1 MRILIGTENIAG
13 LIQSYRAGFEK
24 AGHSVTTAVFQK
36 SSYYF
41 SEYNF
46 EINSIFFKN
55 IDNRNFKSNQFF
67 KRALRKITNWRIQC
81 KYERFIKHLI
91 NQHDILLLLWHPF
104 LNQSKELAYARAKN
118 KKIVS
123 IFVGS
128 DVRYFKAFKQE
139 FDVAN
144 WLFPTSWDHDN
155 PTYHLQ
161 LIRNAEK
168 YSDLIYSV
176 PDQAGLQL
184 KPYFHLQI
192 PIDTNKLIF
201 RIPENKIPKVVH
213 APSVPFKKGTD
224 IIESIFNRL
233 KQEGIAFEL
242 ITVRDMPNNEL
253 LQLLTEADVLVDEI
267 VYNGPGALSFEG
279 MLSGC
284 AVATRYI
291 ETSPSVFRPPVWSI
305 NADNIYEK
313 LKRLLTDA
321 PLRKQLAE
329 DGRAYALANNTSEHV
344 VSGILRD
351 LESPRQPDYYP
362 TFLREQFQPSTSAEL
377 KTINEWT
384 NFVKD
389 CDWYQQTVPTGERA
403 GLIF

>member
-1 MRILIGTENIAG
+1 MKVLIGTYEIAG
-13 LIQSYRAGFEK
+13 WIQHYKNGFEK
-24 AGHSVTTAVFQK
+24 NGHTVTTAVSQK
-36 SSYYF
+36 NPFYHC
-41 SEYNF
+41 EYTYILN
-46 EINSIFFKN
+46 ELFFNNADKQ
-55 IDNRNFKSNQFF
+55 KLYSNQMIQ
-67 KRALRKITNWRIQC
+67 RAIRKIKNKWINY
-81 KYERFIKHLI
+81 KYERFIKDLI
-91 NQHDILLLLWHPF
+91 DQHDVLFLLWHPF
-104 LNQSKELAYARAKN
+104 FTNSKELAYARIKN

-139 FDVAN
+139 FNVCN
-144 WLFPTSWDHDN
+144 WVFPTSWDHDD
-155 PTYHLQ
+155 PSYHLQ

-184 KPYFHLQI
+184 KPYRHLQV
-192 PIDTNKLIF
+192 PIDTQKFIF

-224 IIESIFNRL
+224 IIESILNRL

-242 ITVRDMPNNEL
+242 ITVRDMPNYEL

-279 MLSGC
+279 MLTGC

-291 ETSPSVFRPPVWSI
+291 ESSPSVFRPPVWSI

-313 LKRLLTDA
+313 LKRLLSDA

-329 DGRAYALANNTSEHV
+329 DGRAYALANNTAEHV

-351 LESPRQPDYYP
+351 LESPRQPNYYP
-362 TFLREQFQPSTSAEL
+362 TFLREQFQPSTSSEL
-377 KTINEWT
+377 QTINEWT
-384 NFVKD
+384 KFVND
-389 CDWYQQTVPTGERA
+389 CDWYQQTVPSGERA

>member
-1 MRILIGTENIAG
+1 MKVLIGTYEIAG
-13 LIQSYRAGFEK
+13 WIQHYKNGFEK
-24 AGHSVTTAVFQK
+24 NGHTVTTAVSQK
-36 SSYYF
+36 NPFYHC
-41 SEYNF
+41 EYNYILNELF
-46 EINSIFFKN
+46 FNNAEKRIFNSNEMI
-55 IDNRNFKSNQFF
+55 Q
-67 KRALRKITNWRIQC
+67 RAIRKIKNKWINY
-81 KYERFIKHLI
+81 KYERFIKELI
-91 NQHDILLLLWHPF
+91 DQHDVLFLLWHPF
-104 LNQSKELAYARAKN
+104 LTNSKELAYARIKN

-139 FDVAN
+139 FNIDN
-144 WLFPTSWDHDN
+144 WVFPNSWDHDN
-155 PTYHLQ
+155 PSYHLQ

-184 KPYFHLQI
+184 KPYHHLQV
-192 PIDTNKLIF
+192 PIDTQKFIF

-224 IIESIFNRL
+224 IIESILNRL

-242 ITVRDMPNNEL
+242 ITVRDMPNHEL

-313 LKRLLTDA
+313 LKRLLSDA

-329 DGRAYALANNTSEHV
+329 DGRAYALANNSSDHV

-362 TFLREQFQPSTSAEL
+362 TFLREQFQPSTSSEL
-377 KTINEWT
+377 QTINEWA
-384 NFVKD
+384 NFVKE
-389 CDWYQQTVPTGERA
+389 CDWYQQTVPSGERA